1 MLLLLVLPFFL
12 FPPNAFDSIFDIF
25 FDLVLPLFPCID
37 AVVSNN
43 DALRSLAKSAK
54 PNCMLLRFFCFDL
67 LDCCFFEMDAREAG
81 FDSCVRRISAYAR
94 ARRRPRAQ
102 REQGREVVSRITQLE
117 ETKRTTQRLLER
129 DHPDVQAFHLSRF
142 GKETTTQTRTHSL
155 KTSPSSS
162 LSSSRVSP
170 RRLYRP
176 SSSSSRR
183 RQSLLVLVG
192 GLLSSPSSS
201 SSRAARCHRRRRRC
215 RRLFVVVSL
224 R

>member
-1 MLLLLVLPFFL
+1 MRPTYL
-12 FPPNAFDSIFDIF
+12 
-25 FDLVLPLFPCID
+25 
-37 AVVSNN
+37 
-43 DALRSLAKSAK
+43 
-54 PNCMLLRFFCFDL
+54 
-67 LDCCFFEMDAREAG
+67 
-81 FDSCVRRISAYAR
+81 CVCAR

-170 RRLYRP
+170 RLYRP

-192 GLLSSPSSS
+192 GLLSSSSS
-201 SSRAARCHRRRRRC
+201 SSRAARCHRHRRRRC